1 MLIYDKRSIHLTSS
15 LFPVFFV
22 TLPGNGQDPEM
33 VREAQKM
40 MMDPE
45 FQNRMKV
52 LMQHPAYQDAMR
64 RSQEMMKDP
73 KKVQALQKQI
83 EKAMNEGKN
92 PIDAAKSAIAGSET
106 NNEVAVGSGN
116 EEEIEDVP
124 VIEVT
129 PIIGPDSKKKAN
141 KKKKKTNKKK

>member
-1 MLIYDKRSIHLTSS
+1 MLSQMLKDM
-15 LFPVFFV
+15 
-22 TLPGNGQDPEM
+22 NDPEM

-52 LMQHPAYQDAMR
+52 LMQHPAYQDAIR

-83 EKAMNEGKN
+83 ERAMNEGKN
-92 PIDAAKSAIAGSET
+92 PIDAAKTAIEET
-106 NNEVAVGSGN
+106 ESNNDVAVGSENG
-116 EEEIEDVP
+116 EEVEDVP
-124 VIEVT
+124 VIEAT
-129 PIIGPDSKKKAN
+129 PIVGSDSKKKAN